1 MFDDKYVFYDEQFYL
16 KYIFTIPTCATI
28 IIIFK
33 PCALNVKL
41 CA

>member
-1 MFDDKYVFYDEQFYL
+1 MFDDKYVFDDGQFYC

-33 PCALNVKL
+33 PCALNGKL